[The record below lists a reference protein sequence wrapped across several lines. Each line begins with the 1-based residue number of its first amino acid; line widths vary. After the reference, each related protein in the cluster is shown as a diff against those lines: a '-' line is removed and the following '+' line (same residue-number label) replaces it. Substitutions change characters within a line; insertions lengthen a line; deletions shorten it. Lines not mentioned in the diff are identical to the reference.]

1 MLGLKQWMIHYCHDV
16 INQEIIACQKH
27 IWACM
32 RFLRDVEREGTE
44 EFPYVFD
51 EDKALRFFEWMHLFR
66 HTKGVLR
73 GQRIEP
79 HEIQVFIFGNIYGWV
94 HKESGLR
101 RFRKAYWQVGRKNAK
116 SQSLAAVGTYEQ
128 MAFGENMSEV
138 YIGATKTEQARI
150 VWNESEAILAGCP
163 ELRGKYKVA
172 YGKIIHLNSKSIM
185 RPLSKEDRKSGD
197 GLNPQC
203 AIIDEY
209 HAHETDE
216 ILNVLDSGMIARAQP
231 LIMIIT
237 TAGKDL
243 NSPCYRVEYDYVSKL
258 LNPDDPRN
266 NDTYFA
272 MVNELDKDEDG
283 NLIDDIRD
291 EKAWIKANPIAAS
304 YPEGINNIRARM
316 KEGLEKPEAMDD
328 FLTKNM
334 NIWIN
339 QKEKSYI
346 RMDRWAACA
355 LPEEDSAGEEQPG
368 ERFPNLRGRIGYMG
382 VDLSMKIDLT
392 SVGFVFPMDDGR
404 YAVLSHSFMP
414 EDSLASK
421 EKTDNVPYSLWVRQ
435 GWITLTPGSVV
446 DYSFIKAYVL
456 QQIEENG
463 WIIREN
469 CYDPYNA
476 TQFAQDMEAEG
487 FDPIEIRQGIN
498 TLGEPTKNFRD
509 LVLEKRIIHNGNPV
523 LTWAIGNAV
532 TRQDSNLN
540 IMLDKNK
547 STQRIDPIAAI
558 INAHVRAMFSDGGKV
573 DVSEFA
579 AEDFLQRLWGKS

>member
-16 INQEIIACQKH
+16 INGKVIACKKH

-32 RFLRDVEREGTE
+32 RFLRDVEREGTDD
-44 EFPYVFD
+44 FPYVFD

-73 GQRIEP
+73 GKRIEP

-94 HKESGLR
+94 HKDTGYR
-101 RFRKAYWQVGRKNAK
+101 RFRKALWEVARKNAK
-116 SQSLAAVGTYEQ
+116 SQSLSVVGTYEQ

-138 YIGATKTEQARI
+138 YIGATKTEQAKI
-150 VWNESEAILAGCP
+150 VWNESVAILKSCP
-163 ELRGKYKVA
+163 ELKGKYKIA
-172 YGKIIHLNSKSIM
+172 YGKITHLKSDSIM
-185 RPLSKEDRKSGD
+185 RALSKEDRKTGD

-216 ILNVLDSGMIARAQP
+216 ILNILESGMIARSQP
-231 LIMIIT
+231 LVMIIT

-243 NSPCYRVEYDYVSKL
+243 NAPCYRVEYDYVSRL
-258 LNPDDPRN
+258 LDPNNPTE
-266 NDTYFA
+266 NDSYFA

-291 EKAWIKANPIAAS
+291 ERAWVKANPIACS
-304 YPEGINNIRARM
+304 YPEGIKNIRERLQEA
-316 KEGLEKPEAMDD
+316 LEKPEMMDD

-334 NIWIN
+334 NVWIN
-339 QKEKSYI
+339 QKEKAYL
-346 RMDRWAACA
+346 RMDRWTDCGAN
-355 LPEEDSAGEEQPG
+355 EENP
-368 ERFPNLRGRIGYMG
+368 FPDLRGREGYLG
-382 VDLSMKIDLT
+382 VDLSSKIDLT
-392 SVGFVFPMDDGR
+392 SVAFEFPLEDGR

-414 EDSLASK
+414 EDTIAER
-421 EKTDNVPYSLWVRQ
+421 EKTDKMPYQRWVRE
-435 GWITLTPGSVV
+435 GWITATPGAVV
-446 DYSFIKAYVL
+446 DYNFIKAYVL
-456 QQIEENG
+456 REVEKNG

-487 FDPIEIRQGIN
+487 FIAVEIRQGIK
-498 TLGEPTKNFRD
+498 TLGEPTKDFRD
-509 LVLEKRIIHNGNPV
+509 LVLQRKIIHDNNPV
-523 LTWAIGNAV
+523 LTWAVSNAV
-532 TRQDSNLN
+532 TRQDHNLN
-540 IMLDKNK
+540 IMLDKDK
-547 STQRIDPIAAI
+547 SRQRIDPIAAL
-558 INAHVRAMFSDGGKV
+558 INAHTRAMFSNGDNV

-579 AEDFLQRLWGKS
+579 REDFLKKLWG